1 MTIPRNIYNRT
12 FSYVCVCLCPS
23 QSSDVGTDSQTAQ
36 GGASVSPLG
45 RGDGISGGRG
55 KGIPRILKAGHAI
68 KMGAVVRNYVHI
80 LAKFYGL

>member
-1 MTIPRNIYNRT
+1 M
-12 FSYVCVCLCPS
+12 
-23 QSSDVGTDSQTAQ
+23 
-36 GGASVSPLG
+36 SPLG

-68 KMGAVVRNYVHI
+68 KMGAVVRNYVHV